1 MVGPANGVELIA
13 TPSYHAEVTQ
23 PGYDALAD
31 LYVELFP
38 DPYLTPLERHT
49 VAAFAEMVRQS
60 PVQGVVLD
68 VGCGP
73 GYVAADLA
81 ERGLDVIGLD
91 PSTEMLRIAR
101 GAHSALRFVRDDAR
115 LGSDE
120 LREVVPSAIIA
131 RCSLIHVP
139 PSEIPGILDGWA
151 ERIPSGGVVLVAGQ
165 TTDTPGEVIEFDHAV
180 APAWRWHPDRLATAL
195 SDAGFDEVW
204 RTVSRPDADHRFPDV
219 HLAARR
225 R

>member
-1 MVGPANGVELIA
+1 M
-13 TPSYHAEVTQ
+13 TQ

-49 VAAFAEMVRQS
+49 VAAFSEMVCQS
-60 PVQGVVLD
+60 QVQGVVLD

-81 ERGLDVIGLD
+81 GRGLDVIGLD

-101 GAHSALRFVRDDAR
+101 GAYPALRFVRDDAR

-120 LREVVPSAIIA
+120 LRDVVPSAIIA
-131 RCSLIHVP
+131 RFSLIHVP
-139 PSEIPGILDGWA
+139 PFEIPGILDGWT
-151 ERIPSGGVVLVAGQ
+151 ERIPSGGVVLIVGQ
-165 TTDTPGEVIEFDHAV
+165 TTDIPGEVVEFDHAV
-180 APAWRWHPDRLATAL
+180 APAWRWHPDRLAAAL

-204 RTVSRPDADHRFPDV
+204 RTVGRPDADHRFPDL